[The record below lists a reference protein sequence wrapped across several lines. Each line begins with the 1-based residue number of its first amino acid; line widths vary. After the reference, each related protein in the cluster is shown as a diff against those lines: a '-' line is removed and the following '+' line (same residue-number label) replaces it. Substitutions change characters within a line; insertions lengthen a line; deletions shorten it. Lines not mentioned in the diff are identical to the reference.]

1 VPAGG
6 GVGKAQPFLDD
17 EAKEKWLDRK
27 AAYKELRS
35 TGRA

>member
-1 VPAGG
+1 VLT
-6 GVGKAQPFLDD
+6 KAQPFLDD

-35 TGRA
+35 GRA